1 MHYIEDIGMIKDKIL
16 QICALM
22 LASVVICGAA
32 ISVGTSPLPLEIE
45 AGAVDASYIMSDSY
59 KSGRYYE
66 NLQRLHLSG
75 DQARDVIA
83 IAMSQIGY
91 HEGNS
96 EGELDGL
103 GSTGTRDFVEYNVLY
118 GKLDNNQGNG
128 VSYGYYWCASFV
140 NWCLRM
146 AGVDEEASGS
156 EVSCHQWYS
165 YSKKADGGRDK
176 MFYDKWEMVPVEG
189 DIVFFKDTGSSFDST
204 HVGLVRYS
212 AGGRVY
218 TIEGNTSNGS
228 EYSSN
233 GEYVAL
239 KSYDLSDKYIVGYAR
254 PHYVANNTQRIVDRS
269 GAFLSLGDYISTDDL
284 ILYADTA
291 LSANSG
297 KSIPVHSVLEVTEI
311 ADGYIKVK
319 AGGTD
324 GYIGKDAAL
333 LQLTTSES
341 IYTVN
346 YVDESGTPIFNP
358 QYRRA
363 GEQRYIY
370 SNAPSREKHG
380 FVGWRL
386 QGSPDSMFKPG
397 DKMPNVNEN
406 QTFVAVFDGTR
417 YLVSFLEEDGKTIID
432 QVHGYYGKT
441 FKFPEAPEAPE
452 GYVFVGWSGGADG
465 VITGNA
471 TYTVAFM
478 SEEEFLAAN
487 APKDTDTGAE
497 ENTPIRLDE
506 DVAEIISYVAAG
518 AVMLIIPVTLIPILL
533 FPKKKKHRKK

>member
-1 MHYIEDIGMIKDKIL
+1 MIKGKFLKITA
-16 QICALM
+16 IM
-22 LASVVICGAA
+22 LASVMISGAMIFA
-32 ISVGTSPLPLEIE
+32 EESPLPLEIE
-45 AGAVDASYIMSDSY
+45 VGAVDDVYGISSSY
-59 KSGRYYE
+59 KSGRYYS
-66 NLQRLHLSG
+66 NLQALHLSG
-75 DQARDVIA
+75 DQARDVVA
-83 IAMSQIGY
+83 IAMSQLGY

-118 GKLDNNQGNG
+118 GKLDNDQGHG
-128 VSYGYYWCASFV
+128 MSYGYYWCASFV

-146 AGVDEEASGS
+146 AKVDEDASGS
-156 EVSCHQWYS
+156 FVSCQAWYS
-165 YSKKADGGRDK
+165 DSKKADEGRAK
-176 MFYDKWEMVPVEG
+176 IFYDKGADIPVEG
-189 DIVFFKDTGSSFDST
+189 DIIFFKDPGSSSDST

-239 KSYDLSDKYIVGYAR
+239 KSYDLADDYIVGYAR
-254 PHYVANNTQRIVDRS
+254 PRYEANKTARRVDRS
-269 GAFLSLGDYISTDDL
+269 GAFLSLGDYITTDD
-284 ILYADTA
+284 ITLYADGA
-291 LSANSG
+291 LSASSG
-297 KSIPVHSVLEVTEI
+297 MSIPAHSVLEVTEI
-311 ADGYIKVK
+311 SDGYLKVK
-319 AGGTD
+319 AEGAE
-324 GYIGKDAAL
+324 GYVSRGAAM

-346 YVDESGTPIFNP
+346 YVDESGTPVFNP

-370 SNAPSREKHG
+370 SNSPSREKHG

-386 QGSPDSMFKPG
+386 QGSADSMFKPG
-397 DKMPNVNEN
+397 DKMPNVTNDL
-406 QTFVAVFDGTR
+406 TFVAVFDGTR
-417 YLVSFLEEDGKTIID
+417 YLVSFLEADGKTIID

-441 FKFPEAPEAPE
+441 FTFPDAPETPE
-452 GYVFVGWSGGADG
+452 GYVFVGWSAGTEG

-478 SEEEFLAAN
+478 TEEEFLAAN
-487 APKDTDTGAE
+487 ATEAAETEAE
-497 ENTPIRLDE
+497 EKSPIQLD
-506 DVAEIISYVAAG
+506 DMTREIISCVAAG
-518 AVMLIIPVTLIPILL
+518 AIMLIIPAVLLPILL
-533 FPKKKKHRKK
+533 VPTKKKRKK